1 MRLSGAT
8 LGVPF
13 LAAIAMASAQD
24 GVIDVQRSAITIHVG
39 RAGMLSA
46 AGHNHIVSAP
56 ISAGFVRQSPTPSV
70 EFKVATAKMSVQ
82 PDPKVD
88 AKTQAE
94 IQEDMEELTLETAKF
109 PEIMFRS
116 SRIEKGAGGQWSVAG
131 DLSLHGVTK
140 PVTLTVKQAGES
152 YNARTTLKQTDFG
165 IKPVSVG
172 GGMVKVKNEVEIDFQ
187 IFLRKP

>member
-1 MRLSGAT
+1 MKRSAASLGAFFV
-8 LGVPF
+8 L
-13 LAAIAMASAQD
+13 IAMASAQD
-24 GVIDVQRSAITIHVG
+24 AAIDIQRSTITIHVG
-39 RAGMLSA
+39 KAGMLSA

-56 ISAGFVRQSPTPSV
+56 ISAGMVRQSPTPSV
-70 EFKVATAKMSVQ
+70 EFKVATAKLSVQ

-88 AKTQAE
+88 AKTQSQ
-94 IQEDMEELTLETAKF
+94 IQKDMEELTLETGKF
-109 PEIMFRS
+109 PEIVFLS
-116 SRIEKGAGGQWSVAG
+116 SRIEKLAGGQWTVTG

-140 PVTLTVKQAGES
+140 PVTLTVKQTGES
-152 YNARTTLKQTDFG
+152 YNGHTTLKQTDFG